1 MSYILDALKRADR
14 ERGRSSVPDI
24 HAQPLAAPDGRSD
37 RPGRAWRWIGGVA
50 GLAIG
55 VLAASAWHRMSGD
68 PIAAPAAP
76 AAASAASPA
85 SPAAAQT
92 LVAAAQPAARPA
104 PATGVAP
111 APPAAIAVAPA
122 PPAAIA
128 VAPAPPPPT
137 VAVAA
142 VAPAPIPPFL
152 PPQPAPSPITKAIAP
167 ASAAG
172 ANIALTLQQLPEPA
186 RRHLGA
192 LKLGGAIHSQRA
204 ADRLLIVDGQVVRE
218 GDTVAPGVVLEQIR
232 PRSAIFRWQQYS
244 VELAH

>member
-1 MSYILDALKRADR
+1 MPSRWRPQMAARIARA
-14 ERGRSSVPDI
+14 GPGAGS
-24 HAQPLAAPDGRSD
+24 AAWPAWPSACWRH
-37 RPGRAWRWIGGVA
+37 RPGTGCRATR
-50 GLAIG
+50 
-55 VLAASAWHRMSGD
+55 
-68 PIAAPAAP
+68 
-76 AAASAASPA
+76 SPRLLRPRLPPPPRPPR
-85 SPAAAQT
+85 PAAAQT

-104 PATGVAP
+104 PATG
-111 APPAAIAVAPA
+111 VAPA